1 MRRTGRVLVLVAM
14 LCALAPVA
22 AGAAAASLSL
32 RGTNWVLRGSSS
44 INAVFD
50 GTRVQGE
57 NACNTYSAPYTA
69 TGSRLRIGPD
79 VVTTKVACPDADPD
93 YEARLVKVASF
104 RIRGTTLTLR
114 DRAGR
119 RLLSYRASIGKAA
132 LHGGWNA
139 TSYYTGSAVQSVE
152 PGSTLTLEFADAR
165 VSGNGGCN
173 TFDGGYQVR
182 WVDRIH
188 IGPLAAT
195 LRACAD
201 SALNEQETRYLAAL
215 QLAVRYR
222 VTGSSLTLFRPGG
235 TIAATFERA
244 TGLTSGT

>member
-1 MRRTGRVLVLVAM
+1 MRRRGWVLVLVAV
-14 LCALAPVA
+14 LCALVPVA
-22 AGAAAASLSL
+22 AHAAAAPLSL
-32 RGTNWVLRGSSS
+32 RGTNWVLRGSASV
-44 INAVFD
+44 NAVFD
-50 GTRVQGE
+50 GGRVQGE
-57 NACNTYSAPYTA
+57 NACNAYRAPYTA
-69 TGSRLRIGPD
+69 SGARLRIGPD
-79 VVTTKVACPDADPD
+79 VATTKVACPDADPD
-93 YEARLVKVASF
+93 YEARLVQVASF

-119 RLLSYRASIGKAA
+119 RLLSYRASIGKSA

-165 VSGNGGCN
+165 VSGDGGCN
-173 TFDGGYQVR
+173 TFDGGYRVQG
-182 WVDRIH
+182 VDRIH

-201 SALNEQETRYLAAL
+201 PALNDQETRYLAAL

-222 VTGSSLTLFRPGG
+222 VTGRSLTLYRPGG

-244 TGLTSGT
+244 TGLTSGS